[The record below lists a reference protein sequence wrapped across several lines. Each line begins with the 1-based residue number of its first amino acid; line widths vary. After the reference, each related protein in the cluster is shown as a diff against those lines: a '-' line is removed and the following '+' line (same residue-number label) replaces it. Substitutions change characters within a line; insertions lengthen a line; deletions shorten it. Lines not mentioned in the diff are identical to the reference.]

1 MSFMATKGDQIVGV
15 MLNKVSYLCEDANI
29 VSFQEAVA
37 NNPDSFFWHILN
49 LMDEL
54 YKV

>member
-37 NNPDSFFWHILN
+37 NNPDSLFWHILN